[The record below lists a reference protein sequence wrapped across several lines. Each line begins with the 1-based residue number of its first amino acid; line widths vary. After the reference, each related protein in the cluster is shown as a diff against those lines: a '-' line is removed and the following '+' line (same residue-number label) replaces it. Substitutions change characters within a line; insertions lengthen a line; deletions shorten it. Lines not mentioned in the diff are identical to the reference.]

1 MNITQILKIYS
12 LNNLLNHFS
21 IKTKT
26 KLRQWEA
33 KNSHLQEVHKTH
45 LLERTPKPITQK
57 PIHNGWGYDRQT
69 EN

>member
-33 KNSHLQEVHKTH
+33 KNSHLQEVHKT
-45 LLERTPKPITQK
+45 PIRENTK
-57 PIHNGWGYDRQT
+57 AHNSETHSQWMGI
-69 EN
+69 